1 MYLHVDG
8 AVGDECGGG
17 GSKEEKSQLGEG
29 KFLRIKQATKHS
41 NWFKRFPGRQ

>member
-17 GSKEEKSQLGEG
+17 GSKEEKSELGDLG
-29 KFLRIKQATKHS
+29 NF
-41 NWFKRFPGRQ
+41 